1 MKNRVM
7 PAALMV
13 LAMGALLC
21 LLGSCKSAGNKAADL
36 NVLLITLDTTRADH
50 IGAYGHI
57 SIKTPHI
64 DELCRKGVML
74 QNCYSP
80 VPLTLPAHCSIFTG
94 KYSIGHGVRN
104 NGRYYLTKNETTLT
118 GLLKNKGYHTQAV
131 IASFVLLARFGL
143 NQGFDI
149 YDDSI
154 DTHEKTIS
162 FKSEIPADAVY
173 RRFKNWFAANSQ
185 KKFFSWV
192 HFYDPHQPYQPPAEY
207 IEKGREDNELKRYA
221 GEIEFVDKYVGEII
235 ADLKAAGI
243 LDKTLIVIAGD
254 HGEAFGEHLE
264 YGHSIFCYEENLKVP
279 LIFYNETI
287 LEKKTIEDPAGLVDI
302 MPTILDL
309 LGIQIPADVQGT
321 SILPLMRGEK
331 RKNTPTFFIESIYG
345 KEEMNWA
352 PLTGII
358 AGNYKYISLPEPELY
373 NLETDA
379 RETDNIFKKEFKTAK
394 ELDSRL
400 KEMIIKLSG
409 SGSTGKAKRDLTG
422 EDIRH
427 LKSLGY
433 VSAFSSK
440 DGEGAPLDPKQGV
453 IIDNKMK
460 DFAEQ
465 IEKGENLDTI
475 ERELKAAAYD
485 KNTLKTPITFT
496 LLYNIYKKKR
506 DLSAAITI
514 LEAGMREFP
523 DFYQFR
529 YTLATFLFELKKYAE
544 TIAHCRFILKDNPV
558 FAEAYTLMGEV
569 YFQQGNHEEAIRNY
583 REAVK
588 LEPENILLKTKYAD
602 ILINLQRY
610 DEAAAIYNSLLDKE
624 GIANNHLFLYKVA
637 MFNARYG
644 RTDTAERI
652 FQRLVQLKPDG
663 KYYFYY
669 ALLLFKNRK
678 PEQALQNMEI
688 AVARYSVDLTAE
700 QQKRAADAL
709 KAWRGRF

>member
-1 MKNRVM
+1 M
-7 PAALMV
+7 PAV
-13 LAMGALLC
+13 LTFLATAALLC
-21 LLGSCKSAGNKAADL
+21 LFGSCKSSSNKAADL

-50 IGAYGHI
+50 IGAYGHS
-57 SIKTPHI
+57 SIKTPNI
-64 DELCRKGVML
+64 DNLCRKGVML

-80 VPLTLPAHCSIFTG
+80 VPLTLPAHCSILTG

-118 GLLKNKGYHTQAV
+118 RLLKNKGYSTHAV

-143 NQGFDI
+143 NQGFDS

-154 DTHEKTIS
+154 DTHEKAIT

-207 IEKGREDNELKRYA
+207 IEKGSENNELKRYA
-221 GEIEFVDKYVGEII
+221 GEIEFVDKYVGAII

-243 LDKTLIVIAGD
+243 LDKTLVVIAGD

-264 YGHSIFCYEENLKVP
+264 YGHSIFCYEENLRVP

-287 LEKKTIEDPAGLVDI
+287 FEKRTIENCVDLVDI
-302 MPTILDL
+302 MPTILEL
-309 LGIQIPADVQGT
+309 LGMPVPADVQGV
-321 SILPLMRGEK
+321 SILPLLLGEK
-331 RKNTPTFFIESIYG
+331 RKNTPPFFIESIYG

-358 AGNYKYISLPEPELY
+358 AGDYKYISLPEPELY
-373 NLETDA
+373 NLKTDA
-379 RETDNIFKKEFKTAK
+379 RETDNLFKKEFKTAK
-394 ELDSRL
+394 ELDNRL
-400 KEMIIKLSG
+400 KEFIIKL

-422 EDIRH
+422 DDLRH

-440 DGEGAPLDPKQGV
+440 GSEGAPLDPKQGV
-453 IIDNKMK
+453 IFDNKMK

-465 IEKGENLDTI
+465 IEKGENLYLI
-475 ERELKAAAYD
+475 EKELKAAAQG
-485 KNTLKTPITFT
+485 KTAMKTPITFT
-496 LLYNIYKKKR
+496 LLYNIYKKRR
-506 DLSAAITI
+506 DLPAALTI

-529 YTLATFLFELKKYAE
+529 YTLATFLYELKKYDE
-544 TIAHCRFILKDNPV
+544 TINHCLFILKDNPV
-558 FAEAYTLMGEV
+558 FAEAYTLMGDV
-569 YFQQGNHEEAIRNY
+569 YLQQGNHEEAIRNY

-602 ILINLQRY
+602 ILINLKKY
-610 DEAAAIYNSLLDKE
+610 DEAVTIYNSLLDKE
-624 GIANNHLFLYKVA
+624 GIANNHLFLYRVA
-637 MFNARYG
+637 MLNAQCG
-644 RTDTAERI
+644 GMEAAERL
-652 FQRLVQLKPDG
+652 FHRLIQLKPDG

-678 PEQALQNMEI
+678 LESALQNMEI
-688 AVARYSVDLTAE
+688 ALAKYSTDLTAE
-700 QQKRAADAL
+700 QQKQAAAAL
-709 KAWRGRF
+709 KAWRSRF